1 MLDIKKIKS
10 LRNEKGMTQRDLA
23 EKVFVSQAMIQGI
36 EVGIKKPGADLLKLL
51 ADALNVT
58 TDDLYIKATK

>member
-1 MLDIKKIKS
+1 
-10 LRNEKGMTQRDLA
+10 MTQRDLA